1 MEEVVCNLCGFNKT
15 KHVYSIP
22 DTKYFPDEWFSIVEC
37 EKCGLGFVNP
47 RPTVQE
53 IAKYYPETFYQY
65 FENNSH
71 EKRYAVEASYLSGIN
86 VANKRILDIGCAN
99 GDFPRYM
106 SKLGWDVEGVE
117 TSCNSKIIT
126 DFQVYYSDFTKIP
139 LDEPRY
145 DAITAWAVLEHVHD
159 PMGYFQKASKVLKKN
174 GIFVFL
180 VTNFNSIS
188 SRYLFLE
195 DVPRHLYFF
204 TEETIKQYLKVNGFE
219 LLKIDYSNK
228 TYSMRPVN
236 WMRYFL
242 LYDLRSKE
250 FRFNDI
256 PNNRL
261 NYFLENN
268 LSNSIVN
275 TLKYVWKNPLTS
287 VDRML
292 MPLFEA
298 YQIYFRKYGIVTYV
312 ARKC

>member
-1 MEEVVCNLCGFNKT
+1 MEEVVCNLCGSNKS
-15 KHVYSIP
+15 KHVYSMP
-22 DTKYFPDEWFSIVEC
+22 DVHYFPDEWFNVVEC
-37 EKCGLGFVNP
+37 EKCGLGYVNP

-53 IAKYYPETFYQY
+53 MAKYYPESFYQY
-65 FENNSH
+65 FEQIPH
-71 EKRYAVEASYLSGIN
+71 EKRYAIEASCLNGTNIS
-86 VANKRILDIGCAN
+86 NKRLLDIGCAN

-106 SKLGWDVEGVE
+106 RKLGWEVEGVE
-117 TSCNSKIIT
+117 TSCNSKLIS
-126 DFQVYYSDFTKIP
+126 DFRVYYSDFTQIP
-139 LDEPRY
+139 LNEPRY

-159 PMGYFQKASKVLKKN
+159 PMGYFRKASKVLKKN
-174 GIFVFL
+174 GTFVFL

-204 TEETIKQYLKVNGFE
+204 TKDTIKQYLKANNFE

-228 TYSMRPVN
+228 IYSMRPVN

-242 LYDLRSKE
+242 LYYFRNKE
-250 FRFNDI
+250 FQFEDI

-261 NYFLENN
+261 SYLLENN

-275 TLKYVWKNPLTS
+275 NLKYVLKNPLTT
-287 VDRML
+287 VDRLL
-292 MPLFEA
+292 MPIYEA
-298 YQIYFRKYGIVTYV
+298 YQLHFRKYGIVTYV